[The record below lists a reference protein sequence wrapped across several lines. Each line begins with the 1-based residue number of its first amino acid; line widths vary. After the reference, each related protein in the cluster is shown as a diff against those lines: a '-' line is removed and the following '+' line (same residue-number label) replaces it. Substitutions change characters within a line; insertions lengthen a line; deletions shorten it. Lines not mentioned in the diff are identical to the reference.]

1 VEVVLV
7 DLIMVVAV
15 VPVVLLLQL
24 DNHFL
29 HRQEQL

>member
-7 DLIMVVAV
+7 DLIMVAAV
-15 VPVVLLLQL
+15 VPVVSSLQL

-29 HRQEQL
+29 HHQEQL